1 MATLYIDDKK
11 FEVEEGKNLLETVL
25 TLGFDLPYFCWHP
38 ALGSVGACRQCA
50 VIQYKDEEDTTGRV
64 VMACMEPVSDG
75 MRISIEAEKARQ
87 FRASVI
93 EWLMISHPHDCPI
106 CDEGGECHLQDMTVM
121 SGHNYRRYRFKKLT
135 FRNQYLG
142 PFINHEMN
150 RCITC
155 YRCVRF
161 YRDFAGGDDLR
172 DFGTAEHVYFGRDKD
187 GILESEFSGNLVEV
201 CPTGVFTDKTLKKH
215 YARKW
220 DLQGAPSICNHCGL
234 GCNTIAGSRYGRLVR
249 TLNRYNHEVNGYFIC
264 DRGRFGYEFTT
275 SPKRVDRPLKAK
287 DNTHIACSLEEAVD
301 SASKMMESGKAIGI
315 GSARASLESNYA
327 LRKLVGRDNFYS
339 GLNSAESSVLTA
351 IKKILTERPVPS
363 ASINQV
369 ERADAVLVLGEDLTN
384 SAPML
389 DLAVR
394 QAVRNQP
401 MKKAQALKIP
411 EFNDFALR
419 ELAQDEHGPLYIAS
433 PTGGKLDRIASG
445 VCHTAPDDIAR
456 LGFAIAN
463 AIDPKAP
470 AVEDLA
476 DDLKKLAEK
485 IASDLQDAD
494 RPVIISGASQFN
506 TAIIKAASNIAQV
519 LHAKND
525 QAKICYTVP
534 ECNSL
539 TASLFETAP
548 LEDII
553 QRAGGDEFKTLVIL
567 ENDIYRRLPH
577 KTADEL
583 LSGFK
588 NIIVLDYLENRAMPK
603 SSLVL
608 PSASYAEGDGTLINN
623 EGRAQRYF
631 QVLDPDPMIH
641 ESWRWIRDLL
651 IKNGGNGATYWNSP
665 DTIASEALNE
675 LFDLDKKIEIAPA
688 PGYRIHG
695 QKLPRASHRYS
706 GRTAMKAHESVHEF
720 KPPEDLDSP
729 MTFTMEG
736 YRGPRPGSLNSIFWA
751 PGWNSV
757 QSVSKYQLEV
767 GGKLRGGDPGIR
779 LIEPSGKSEYVYFRD
794 IPSQFAPK
802 KDMLLAVPICHIF
815 GSEELSSEAI
825 ELSKL
830 IPEAYIA
837 LNKSEAKRLN
847 AEDGVLVKIIMNNET
862 YSLKLKIFEELPDGC
877 AGIPFELEGTKAM
890 VLPGEIKVEVT
901 E

>member
-50 VIQYKDEEDTTGRV
+50 VIQYKDKEDTMGKI

-75 MRISIEAEKARQ
+75 MRISVEAEKAKQ

-93 EWLMISHPHDCPI
+93 EWLMVSHPHDCPI

-121 SGHNYRRYRFKKLT
+121 SGHNYRRYKFKKVT
-135 FRNQYLG
+135 FRNQELG

-172 DFGTAEHVYFGRDKD
+172 DFGTADHVYFGREKD

-220 DLQGAPSICNHCGL
+220 DLQGAPSICQHCGL

-249 TLNRYNHEVNGYFIC
+249 TLNRFNHDVNGYFIC
-264 DRGRFGYEFTT
+264 DRGRFGYEFTA
-275 SPKRVDRPLKAK
+275 SPKRIRRPLKARE
-287 DNTHIACSLEEAVD
+287 DTHVECSLAEAVD
-301 SASKMMESGKAIGI
+301 NASGMIDSGKAIGI
-315 GSARASLESNYA
+315 GSPRASLESNYA
-327 LRKLVGRDNFYS
+327 LRKLVGKENFYS
-339 GLNSAESSVLTA
+339 GLKRTECSTLAKIYEVLT
-351 IKKILTERPVPS
+351 TRPVPT
-363 ASINQV
+363 ASMHQV

-384 SAPML
+384 TAPML
-389 DLAVR
+389 DLAIR

-401 MKKAQALKIP
+401 MKKAEALKIP

-419 ELAQDEHGPLYIAS
+419 ELAQDEHGPLYIAN
-433 PTGGKLDRIASG
+433 PTATRLDGIATD
-445 VCHTAPDDIAR
+445 VCQTAPDDIAR

-463 AIDPKAP
+463 VIDPKAP
-470 AVEDLA
+470 AVKDLA
-476 DDLKKLAEK
+476 GDLKKMAEK

-494 RPVIISGASQFN
+494 RPVIIGGTSQFN
-506 TAIIKAASNIAQV
+506 TAIIEAIANIAQA

-525 QAKICYTVP
+525 QTKVCYTLP

-539 TASLFETAP
+539 GASLFDTGP
-548 LEDII
+548 VEDIPEK
-553 QRAGGDEFKTLVIL
+553 AKSGNYETLVIL

-588 NIIVLDYLENRAMPK
+588 NVIVLDYLENRAMPE

-631 QVLDPDPMIH
+631 QVLDPHPMIH
-641 ESWRWIRDLL
+641 EGWRWIRDML
-651 IKNGGNGATYWNSP
+651 IKNGGDGATGWNSP
-665 DTIASEALNE
+665 DIIASEALNE
-675 LFDLDKKIEIAPA
+675 LLDIDKKIEVAPD
-688 PGYRIHG
+688 PDYRIHG

-706 GRTAMKAHESVHEF
+706 GRTAMKAHESVHEL

-779 LIEPSGKSEYVYFRD
+779 LIEPSGKSEHVYFRD

-802 KDMLLAVPICHIF
+802 KDMLLAVPIYHIF
-815 GSEELSSEAI
+815 GSEELSSDAA

-830 IPEAYIA
+830 IPESYIA
-837 LNKSEAKRLN
+837 LNNTEAKRLN
-847 AEDGVLVKIIMNNET
+847 AEDGALVKIIMNSET
-862 YSLKLKIFEELPDGC
+862 YSLKLKIVEKLPDGC
-877 AGIPFELEGTKAM
+877 AAIPFGLKNTRGIA
-890 VLPGEIKVEVT
+890 LPGEVKIEVAK
-901 E
+901 